1 MRMYTD
7 ISDGVLVIW
16 SLILFIIIMYL
27 VGWFSYEAGYSNGC
41 EDQNKKIE
49 EYKKVL
55 IKERK
60 AIKNGTYRD

>member
-1 MRMYTD
+1 MME
-7 ISDGVLVIW
+7 IPWGKH
-16 SLILFIIIMYL
+16 
-27 VGWFSYEAGYSNGC
+27 EAGYSNGC